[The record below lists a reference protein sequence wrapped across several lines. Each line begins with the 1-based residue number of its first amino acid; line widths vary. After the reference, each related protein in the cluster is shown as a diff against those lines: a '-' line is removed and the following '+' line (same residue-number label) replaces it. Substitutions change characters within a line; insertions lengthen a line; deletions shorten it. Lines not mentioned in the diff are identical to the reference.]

1 MALPLYMAA
10 ISQQKTGGSGLI
22 FCMSVRRTSDIST
35 FLGFGLLNMY
45 NTHYI
50 TGTKGYEC

>member
-35 FLGFGLLNMY
+35 FLGFGLLKYVQYTLYYGN
-45 NTHYI
+45 
-50 TGTKGYEC
+50 KRL